1 MAASMK
7 NPTWMLAACERNV
20 AAHSAGFREDA
31 CRQDGDERIVR
42 YRDWRL
48 NANKHAAS
56 FGTAGFRQKI
66 SRRS

>member
-7 NPTWMLAACERNV
+7 NPTWMLAAWERNV

-48 NANKHAAS
+48 NAKSPPHL

-66 SRRS
+66 NRRS